1 MVTILDRS
9 VNQSS
14 GNATGP
20 ELLLLKHYRPAIDKV
35 TIELPGGMVDAGEGP
50 EQAAVR
56 ELREETGYMGVVSQS
71 KGSLLFNCEFFLF
84 VFFTGIQHRFIDIDI
99 KHLGSVPITSNL
111 SMWMW
116 TCHSQRTNSPRHSKR
131 TMNL

>member
-71 KGSLLFNCEFFLF
+71 KGSLLFNCEYFFPF
-84 VFFTGIQHRFIDIDI
+84 CVFLLVYSTDLLTLVYSTRVLYQ
-99 KHLGSVPITSNL
+99 
-111 SMWMW
+111 
-116 TCHSQRTNSPRHSKR
+116 
-131 TMNL
+131 